1 MTQLHR
7 KYPVLEQMIVQRRIR
22 KKDIAEA
29 LHITARGLSYK
40 LTGIRKF
47 TWDEVCQL
55 HKVFFSDLD
64 KDKLMSEN

>member
-1 MTQLHR
+1 MYETLTVR
-7 KYPVLEQMIVQRRIR
+7 AKEDDMCIR
-22 KKDIAEA
+22 D
-29 LHITARGLSYK
+29 RGLSYK